1 MRIVHF
7 AGVPGSGKT
16 SIIERSGILSNDV
29 ATILNNDAS
38 ADMVRDRVGKVDV
51 FPFKSPCARV
61 RQYRYRIELI
71 EQGPLPEL
79 LVTEPPG
86 NCMDVSSPMLN
97 AIYASERE
105 KFDIG
110 PLVTVIDGRQI
121 VSNRASKRNT
131 EGLRTYNMVDESD
144 VILVSMS
151 DMLSDDDRTDII
163 TIIEGINED
172 ARVIFVSIVT
182 GEGLEEV
189 RDVVLGD
196 SKYNRPLYN

>member
-1 MRIVHF
+1 
-7 AGVPGSGKT
+7 
-16 SIIERSGILSNDV
+16 
-29 ATILNNDAS
+29 
-38 ADMVRDRVGKVDV
+38 
-51 FPFKSPCARV
+51 
-61 RQYRYRIELI
+61 
-71 EQGPLPEL
+71 
-79 LVTEPPG
+79 
-86 NCMDVSSPMLN
+86 MLN
-97 AIYASERE
+97 AIYASERDR
-105 KFDIG
+105 FDIG
-110 PLVTVIDGRQI
+110 PLVTVMDGRQV